1 MTGAL
6 AETRRDHVRLA
17 DNSGSPRPLKRD
29 RYQQVTLWMTPS
41 GKVIGVD
48 EGGFWRGGEALS
60 YRGKKRNGGEGGIRT
75 HGGLSTTPVFETV
88 RVPPL
93 SPH

>member
-1 MTGAL
+1 MTGAS
-6 AETRRDHVRLA
+6 AEIGRDDVILA
-17 DNSGSPRPLKRD
+17 DNSGSPQPLKQGW
-29 RYQQVTLWMTPS
+29 YHQVTPRTTPS

-75 HGGLSTTPVFETV
+75 HGGLSTTPVFETG
-88 RVPPL
+88 L
-93 SPH
+93 HPHP